1 MLKNTNTALYVLA
14 LLFALMPNS
23 FAQSQQQTPA
33 NQTPKTEQRTEQDKR
48 GTKEQP
54 LTVNIIPTA
63 EQQTEAEKQARDAQL
78 KSIHDEKLI
87 DYTGDLVLVGLVQFA
102 VFLLQLIAFVV
113 QAIYIRAS
121 AEEMRKT
128 TEAAENVA
136 KDQIAHS
143 HKIERAYMSGGGAI
157 NQVFHSFSAHG
168 TPIYVPGK
176 DFVFCVNNYGKTV
189 GELSEI
195 GYGFCDAADIPP
207 VPSYDVRYFHDWI
220 MPGDR
225 GRPLFQ
231 IPLPPKNTAVFGR
244 FYYRDIFGGR
254 HSCGFI
260 NRVGPSESVPISAP
274 AAYTDERDES

>member
-14 LLFALMPNS
+14 LLFALMPDS

-143 HKIERAYMSGGGAI
+143 HKIERAYMSGGGAM
-157 NQVFHSFSAHG
+157 N
-168 TPIYVPGK
+168 
-176 DFVFCVNNYGKTV
+176 
-189 GELSEI
+189 
-195 GYGFCDAADIPP
+195 
-207 VPSYDVRYFHDWI
+207 
-220 MPGDR
+220 
-225 GRPLFQ
+225 
-231 IPLPPKNTAVFGR
+231 
-244 FYYRDIFGGR
+244 
-254 HSCGFI
+254 
-260 NRVGPSESVPISAP
+260 
-274 AAYTDERDES
+274 